1 MAILECKGLCKSYG
15 AEPALDRVDLS
26 VEPGHIVGLLGP
38 NGSGKSTLIKLANG
52 LLTPDAGEILI
63 DGKAPCRETK
73 KIVSYLPERTYFADW
88 MTALQLLAFFGDF
101 YDDFDRDAAVQMM
114 QRLGIQPK
122 QQIKQM
128 SKGTREKVQLI
139 LVMSRKAKLYLLDEP
154 IGGRRRPC
162 DARFHSQHH
171 YQQLQPRGRRR
182 HLHAPDRGRG
192 EHPRR
197 RGVSQPRPSAAAVV
211 GRRAARQGGQIGGR
225 CVSGGIQ
232 MLGKLLKQD
241 FRATARIMLP
251 LYAAVPVLGLFT
263 NLITRL
269 CENQNGFLIRAIGAL
284 VSFVFSLSLIAAV
297 VTTVVLMILR
307 FYRNLMTDEGYLM
320 FTLPVST
327 TELIFSKLIV
337 SIVWFLGTFAVDAL
351 GLLLSGTLGGYEDI
365 VRFRFAFTFGAP
377 YSMPTITQ
385 AQAGWLT
392 VGVVV
397 LVVLCGLALCLM
409 TYAAMAIGQSFKKNK
424 GLMSVVFFFV
434 LWIGTRLLL
443 ALIFGAFYGSA
454 TSAVNTMTVLQAL
467 WTVLGCACVGALAF
481 CAGFFFLTHGML
493 RKHLNL
499 Q

>member
-1 MAILECKGLCKSYG
+1 
-15 AEPALDRVDLS
+15 
-26 VEPGHIVGLLGP
+26 
-38 NGSGKSTLIKLANG
+38 
-52 LLTPDAGEILI
+52 
-63 DGKAPCRETK
+63 
-73 KIVSYLPERTYFADW
+73 
-88 MTALQLLAFFGDF
+88 
-101 YDDFDRDAAVQMM
+101 
-114 QRLGIQPK
+114 
-122 QQIKQM
+122 
-128 SKGTREKVQLI
+128 
-139 LVMSRKAKLYLLDEP
+139 
-154 IGGRRRPC
+154 
-162 DARFHSQHH
+162 
-171 YQQLQPRGRRR
+171 
-182 HLHAPDRGRG
+182 
-192 EHPRR
+192 
-197 RGVSQPRPSAAAVV
+197 
-211 GRRAARQGGQIGGR
+211 
-225 CVSGGIQ
+225 

-241 FRATARIMLP
+241 FRATARIILP

-263 NLITRL
+263 NLINRL
-269 CENQNGFLIRAIGAL
+269 CENQTGFLIHAIGTL

-297 VTTVVLMILR
+297 VTTIVLMILR

-337 SIVWFLGTFAVDAL
+337 SVVWFLGTFAVDAL
-351 GLLLSGTLGGYEDI
+351 GLLLSGMLGGFEDI

-434 LWIGTRLLL
+434 LWIGTRIVLT
-443 ALIFGAFYGSA
+443 LIFGAFYGQ
-454 TSAVNTMTVLQAL
+454 TSTVVNTMSVLQAL
-467 WTVLGCACVGALAF
+467 WTVLGCSCAGALAF
-481 CAGFFFLTHGML
+481 CVGFFFLTHGML

>member
-1 MAILECKGLCKSYG
+1 
-15 AEPALDRVDLS
+15 
-26 VEPGHIVGLLGP
+26 
-38 NGSGKSTLIKLANG
+38 
-52 LLTPDAGEILI
+52 
-63 DGKAPCRETK
+63 
-73 KIVSYLPERTYFADW
+73 
-88 MTALQLLAFFGDF
+88 
-101 YDDFDRDAAVQMM
+101 
-114 QRLGIQPK
+114 
-122 QQIKQM
+122 
-128 SKGTREKVQLI
+128 
-139 LVMSRKAKLYLLDEP
+139 
-154 IGGRRRPC
+154 
-162 DARFHSQHH
+162 
-171 YQQLQPRGRRR
+171 
-182 HLHAPDRGRG
+182 
-192 EHPRR
+192 
-197 RGVSQPRPSAAAVV
+197 
-211 GRRAARQGGQIGGR
+211 
-225 CVSGGIQ
+225 

-351 GLLLSGTLGGYEDI
+351 GMLLSGMLGGYEDI

-385 AQAGWLT
+385 
-392 VGVVV
+392 
-397 LVVLCGLALCLM
+397 
-409 TYAAMAIGQSFKKNK
+409 

-434 LWIGTRLLL
+434 LWIGTRLVL

-454 TSAVNTMTVLQAL
+454 SAAVNTMTVLQAL

>member
-1 MAILECKGLCKSYG
+1 
-15 AEPALDRVDLS
+15 
-26 VEPGHIVGLLGP
+26 
-38 NGSGKSTLIKLANG
+38 
-52 LLTPDAGEILI
+52 
-63 DGKAPCRETK
+63 
-73 KIVSYLPERTYFADW
+73 
-88 MTALQLLAFFGDF
+88 
-101 YDDFDRDAAVQMM
+101 
-114 QRLGIQPK
+114 
-122 QQIKQM
+122 
-128 SKGTREKVQLI
+128 
-139 LVMSRKAKLYLLDEP
+139 
-154 IGGRRRPC
+154 
-162 DARFHSQHH
+162 
-171 YQQLQPRGRRR
+171 
-182 HLHAPDRGRG
+182 
-192 EHPRR
+192 
-197 RGVSQPRPSAAAVV
+197 
-211 GRRAARQGGQIGGR
+211 
-225 CVSGGIQ
+225 

-337 SIVWFLGTFAVDAL
+337 SVVWFLGTFAVDAL
-351 GLLLSGTLGGYEDI
+351 GLLVTG
-365 VRFRFAFTFGAP
+365 RFGSYQNAVHFQVTYTFGIP
-377 YSMPTITQ
+377 MTG
-385 AQAGWLT
+385 AQSAGLIIEF
-392 VGVVV
+392 VAF
-397 LVVLCGLALCLM
+397 LLLCCIALCLM

-434 LWIGTRLLL
+434 LWIGTRLVLT
-443 ALIFGAFYGSA
+443 LIFGAFYGPAS
-454 TSAVNTMTVLQAL
+454 SAVNTMTVLQAL

-481 CAGFFFLTHGML
+481 CVGFFFLTHGML

>member
-1 MAILECKGLCKSYG
+1 
-15 AEPALDRVDLS
+15 
-26 VEPGHIVGLLGP
+26 
-38 NGSGKSTLIKLANG
+38 
-52 LLTPDAGEILI
+52 
-63 DGKAPCRETK
+63 
-73 KIVSYLPERTYFADW
+73 
-88 MTALQLLAFFGDF
+88 
-101 YDDFDRDAAVQMM
+101 
-114 QRLGIQPK
+114 
-122 QQIKQM
+122 
-128 SKGTREKVQLI
+128 
-139 LVMSRKAKLYLLDEP
+139 
-154 IGGRRRPC
+154 
-162 DARFHSQHH
+162 
-171 YQQLQPRGRRR
+171 
-182 HLHAPDRGRG
+182 
-192 EHPRR
+192 
-197 RGVSQPRPSAAAVV
+197 
-211 GRRAARQGGQIGGR
+211 
-225 CVSGGIQ
+225 

-241 FRATARIMLP
+241 FCATARIILP
-251 LYAAVPVLGLFT
+251 VYAAVPVLGLFT

-269 CENQNGFLIRAIGAL
+269 CESQNGFLIRAIGAL

-337 SIVWFLGTFAVDAL
+337 SVVWFLGTFAVDAL
-351 GLLLSGTLGGYEDI
+351 GLLLSGMLGGYEDI

-434 LWIGTRLLL
+434 LWIGTRMLLT
-443 ALIFGAFYGSA
+443 LIFGLIFGLGAQPLPA
-454 TSAVNTMTVLQAL
+454 MTAMPLL
-467 WTVLGCACVGALAF
+467 KSIYILLGCGCAGALAF

>member
-1 MAILECKGLCKSYG
+1 
-15 AEPALDRVDLS
+15 
-26 VEPGHIVGLLGP
+26 
-38 NGSGKSTLIKLANG
+38 
-52 LLTPDAGEILI
+52 
-63 DGKAPCRETK
+63 
-73 KIVSYLPERTYFADW
+73 
-88 MTALQLLAFFGDF
+88 
-101 YDDFDRDAAVQMM
+101 
-114 QRLGIQPK
+114 
-122 QQIKQM
+122 
-128 SKGTREKVQLI
+128 
-139 LVMSRKAKLYLLDEP
+139 
-154 IGGRRRPC
+154 
-162 DARFHSQHH
+162 
-171 YQQLQPRGRRR
+171 
-182 HLHAPDRGRG
+182 
-192 EHPRR
+192 
-197 RGVSQPRPSAAAVV
+197 
-211 GRRAARQGGQIGGR
+211 
-225 CVSGGIQ
+225 

-337 SIVWFLGTFAVDAL
+337 SVVWFLGTFAVDAL
-351 GLLLSGTLGGYEDI
+351 GLLLSGMLGGYEDI

-434 LWIGTRLLL
+434 LWIGTRMLLT
-443 ALIFGAFYGSA
+443 LIFGLLFGLGAQPLPA
-454 TSAVNTMTVLQAL
+454 MTAMPLL
-467 WTVLGCACVGALAF
+467 KSMYILLGCGCAGALAF

-493 RKHLNL
+493 RRHLNL

>member
-1 MAILECKGLCKSYG
+1 
-15 AEPALDRVDLS
+15 
-26 VEPGHIVGLLGP
+26 
-38 NGSGKSTLIKLANG
+38 
-52 LLTPDAGEILI
+52 
-63 DGKAPCRETK
+63 
-73 KIVSYLPERTYFADW
+73 
-88 MTALQLLAFFGDF
+88 
-101 YDDFDRDAAVQMM
+101 
-114 QRLGIQPK
+114 
-122 QQIKQM
+122 
-128 SKGTREKVQLI
+128 
-139 LVMSRKAKLYLLDEP
+139 
-154 IGGRRRPC
+154 
-162 DARFHSQHH
+162 
-171 YQQLQPRGRRR
+171 
-182 HLHAPDRGRG
+182 
-192 EHPRR
+192 
-197 RGVSQPRPSAAAVV
+197 
-211 GRRAARQGGQIGGR
+211 
-225 CVSGGIQ
+225 

-337 SIVWFLGTFAVDAL
+337 SIVWFLGALAVDAL
-351 GLLLSGTLGGYEDI
+351 GLLVTGRFGSYQNA
-365 VRFRFAFTFGAP
+365 VRFQVTYTFG
-377 YSMPTITQ
+377 MPMTG
-385 AQAGWLT
+385 AQSAGLIIEF
-392 VGVVV
+392 VAF
-397 LVVLCGLALCLM
+397 LLLCCVALCLM

-443 ALIFGAFYGSA
+443 ALIFGAFYGPA

-481 CAGFFFLTHGML
+481 CVGFFFLTHGML

>member
-1 MAILECKGLCKSYG
+1 
-15 AEPALDRVDLS
+15 
-26 VEPGHIVGLLGP
+26 
-38 NGSGKSTLIKLANG
+38 
-52 LLTPDAGEILI
+52 
-63 DGKAPCRETK
+63 
-73 KIVSYLPERTYFADW
+73 
-88 MTALQLLAFFGDF
+88 
-101 YDDFDRDAAVQMM
+101 
-114 QRLGIQPK
+114 
-122 QQIKQM
+122 
-128 SKGTREKVQLI
+128 
-139 LVMSRKAKLYLLDEP
+139 
-154 IGGRRRPC
+154 
-162 DARFHSQHH
+162 
-171 YQQLQPRGRRR
+171 
-182 HLHAPDRGRG
+182 
-192 EHPRR
+192 
-197 RGVSQPRPSAAAVV
+197 
-211 GRRAARQGGQIGGR
+211 
-225 CVSGGIQ
+225 

-263 NLITRL
+263 GLITRL

-327 TELIFSKLIV
+327 TELICSKLIV
-337 SIVWFLGTFAVDAL
+337 SVVWFLGALAVDAL
-351 GLLLSGTLGGYEDI
+351 GLLVTGRFGSYQDA
-365 VRFRFAFTFGAP
+365 VRFQVTYTFG
-377 YSMPTITQ
+377 MPMTG
-385 AQAGWLT
+385 AQSAGLIIEF
-392 VGVVV
+392 VAF
-397 LVVLCGLALCLM
+397 LLLCCVALCLM

-434 LWIGTRLLL
+434 LWIGTRIVLT
-443 ALIFGAFYGSA
+443 LIFGAFYWPA

>member
-1 MAILECKGLCKSYG
+1 
-15 AEPALDRVDLS
+15 
-26 VEPGHIVGLLGP
+26 
-38 NGSGKSTLIKLANG
+38 
-52 LLTPDAGEILI
+52 
-63 DGKAPCRETK
+63 
-73 KIVSYLPERTYFADW
+73 
-88 MTALQLLAFFGDF
+88 
-101 YDDFDRDAAVQMM
+101 
-114 QRLGIQPK
+114 
-122 QQIKQM
+122 
-128 SKGTREKVQLI
+128 
-139 LVMSRKAKLYLLDEP
+139 
-154 IGGRRRPC
+154 
-162 DARFHSQHH
+162 
-171 YQQLQPRGRRR
+171 
-182 HLHAPDRGRG
+182 
-192 EHPRR
+192 
-197 RGVSQPRPSAAAVV
+197 
-211 GRRAARQGGQIGGR
+211 
-225 CVSGGIQ
+225 

-241 FRATARIMLP
+241 FRATARIILP
-251 LYAAVPVLGLFT
+251 VYAAVPVLGLFT

-351 GLLLSGTLGGYEDI
+351 GMLLSGMLGGYEDI

-397 LVVLCGLALCLM
+397 LVVL
-409 TYAAMAIGQSFKKNK
+409 
-424 GLMSVVFFFV
+424 
-434 LWIGTRLLL
+434 IGTRMLLT
-443 ALIFGAFYGSA
+443 LIFGLLFGLGAQPLPA
-454 TSAVNTMTVLQAL
+454 MTAMPLL
-467 WTVLGCACVGALAF
+467 KSMYILLGCGCAGALAF

>member
-1 MAILECKGLCKSYG
+1 
-15 AEPALDRVDLS
+15 
-26 VEPGHIVGLLGP
+26 
-38 NGSGKSTLIKLANG
+38 
-52 LLTPDAGEILI
+52 
-63 DGKAPCRETK
+63 
-73 KIVSYLPERTYFADW
+73 
-88 MTALQLLAFFGDF
+88 
-101 YDDFDRDAAVQMM
+101 
-114 QRLGIQPK
+114 
-122 QQIKQM
+122 
-128 SKGTREKVQLI
+128 
-139 LVMSRKAKLYLLDEP
+139 
-154 IGGRRRPC
+154 
-162 DARFHSQHH
+162 
-171 YQQLQPRGRRR
+171 
-182 HLHAPDRGRG
+182 
-192 EHPRR
+192 
-197 RGVSQPRPSAAAVV
+197 
-211 GRRAARQGGQIGGR
+211 
-225 CVSGGIQ
+225 

-269 CENQNGFLIRAIGAL
+269 CENQNGFLIRTIGAL

-327 TELIFSKLIV
+327 TELICSKLIV
-337 SIVWFLGTFAVDAL
+337 SVVWFLGALAVDAL
-351 GLLLSGTLGGYEDI
+351 GLLVTGRFGSYQDA
-365 VRFRFAFTFGAP
+365 VRFQVTYTFG
-377 YSMPTITQ
+377 MPMTG
-385 AQAGWLT
+385 AQSAGLIIEF
-392 VGVVV
+392 VAF
-397 LVVLCGLALCLM
+397 LLLCCVALCLM

-434 LWIGTRLLL
+434 LWIGTRIVLT
-443 ALIFGAFYGSA
+443 LIFGAFYWPA